1 METIT
6 IIPTAHDAALASA
19 TDVFGGAA
27 GVFLGRDRTPIA
39 EPKTAFVSDPRP
51 AGPPV

>member
-1 METIT
+1 MENIT
-6 IIPTAHDAALASA
+6 MIPTAIDAALASA

-27 GVFLGRDRTPIA
+27 GVFIARDRDRVA